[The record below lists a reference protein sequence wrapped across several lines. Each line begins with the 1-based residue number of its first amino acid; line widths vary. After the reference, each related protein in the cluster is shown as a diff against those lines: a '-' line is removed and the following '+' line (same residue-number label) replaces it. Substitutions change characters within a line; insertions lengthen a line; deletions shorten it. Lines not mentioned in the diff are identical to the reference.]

1 MLIDTAENITI
12 AEKTYQ
18 SLYKYLEQNLYLTVE
33 NLSSEEFAEIKDDFN
48 RENFWAKHVVHELDC
63 WIAFFFS
70 KGRFP
75 GSQKLIMLP
84 QADIPDFIKTEAPL
98 LPIDL
103 YKKFK
108 ATDAKA
114 LASIQVIAALNIHL
128 GGDRNI
134 SKKALTEFLCNLT
147 FQALSKENDD
157 ILLSFEHAG
166 NLFLD
171 ILESLAKIDQHMVND
186 SKILCENLKEE
197 LNKTEYELDLL
208 PELEIQED
216 LAKYQKEGKSPL
228 WPPKPFSSSTP
239 LKTKEINKIYDEE
252 KENYLQTAIT
262 INKTDFDVAVE
273 NAEEN
278 SKEVINDIIGSI
290 PGLIVDDK
298 LNLDKLFEYNS
309 NDLERTSD
317 LSNQVQERLDKLL
330 SLMKENTRPSID
342 MWMTEKPTEELPNN
356 SLSGEKSDIKT
367 EDIYIDGNYLDNIQ
381 FFPKPSTDDKI

>member
-1 MLIDTAENITI
+1 M
-12 AEKTYQ
+12 
-18 SLYKYLEQNLYLTVE
+18 
-33 NLSSEEFAEIKDDFN
+33 F
-48 RENFWAKHVVHELDC
+48 
-63 WIAFFFS
+63 
-70 KGRFP
+70 
-75 GSQKLIMLP
+75 
-84 QADIPDFIKTEAPL
+84 DFIKTETL
-98 LPIDL
+98 LQPVDL

-114 LASIQVIAALNIHL
+114 LASVQTIDALNIHL
-128 GGDRNI
+128 GGDRDI
-134 SKKALTEFLCNLT
+134 SKKALTEFLRNLT

-262 INKTDFDVAVE
+262 INKTDLDAAVE

-278 SKEVINDIIGSI
+278 SKEVINDIIGST

-309 NDLERTSD
+309 NDLERTFD
-317 LSNQVQERLDKLL
+317 LSNQVQERLDNLL
-330 SLMKENTRPSID
+330 SLIKEKTLPSID

-367 EDIYIDGNYLDNIQ
+367 EDIYIDDNYLDNIQ